1 MSEEMTRMMS
11 SLPFLLAIL
20 TGRAWCGTV
29 YLLHPSRIPTTTSSA
44 STDPILAPRRHLNE
58 KARRF

>member
-20 TGRAWCGTV
+20 TGVLGVALFICSIR
-29 YLLHPSRIPTTTSSA
+29 
-44 STDPILAPRRHLNE
+44 LAFPPRPVAHRRTQYWRHDGI
-58 KARRF
+58 